1 MPLTPTTG
9 RTCLA
14 HVEVSLEKA
23 AASIADAR
31 ELVGRRLTKS
41 EREALWRRL
50 AGVVADVETVRIWL
64 DMGAPR

>member
-1 MPLTPTTG
+1 MAVPKFG

-14 HVEVSLEKA
+14 HVEASLAQA
-23 AASIADAR
+23 AASVDEAR
-31 ELVGRRLTKS
+31 VQVVRRLTKS

-50 AGVVADVETVRIWL
+50 AGVVADVESVRIWL